1 MLTYI
6 AMLTFFVSTV
16 LESELLQRGAK
27 QTHVFVSS
35 CLSLCFSLCV
45 YFKSELLL
53 NEPTETRV
61 FFVDLCVYICVPLCA
76 CLLCFSFCACFCV
89 LVFVLVFVFQSTF
102 LSLCFSLCACL
113 CVFQK

>member
-1 MLTYI
+1 
-6 AMLTFFVSTV
+6 MLTFFVSTV

-53 NEPTETRV
+53 YEPTETRV
-61 FFVDLCVYICVPLCA
+61 VLSIFVFIFVFLFVLV
-76 CLLCFSFCACFCV
+76 FCV
-89 LVFVLVFVFQSTF
+89 LVFVLVFVF
-102 LSLCFSLCACL
+102 
-113 CVFQK
+113 

>member
-61 FFVDLCVYICVPLCA
+61 VLSIFVFLFVLV
-76 CLLCFSFCACFCV
+76 FCA
-89 LVFVLVFVFQSTF
+89 LVFVLVFVF
-102 LSLCFSLCACL
+102 
-113 CVFQK
+113 

>member
-6 AMLTFFVSTV
+6 AMLTFFVSTA

-27 QTHVFVSS
+27 QTNVFVSS
-35 CLSLCFSLCV
+35 CLSLCFCLCV

-61 FFVDLCVYICVPLCA
+61 VLSIFVFIFVFLFVLV
-76 CLLCFSFCACFCV
+76 FCV
-89 LVFVLVFVFQSTF
+89 LVFVLVFVF
-102 LSLCFSLCACL
+102 
-113 CVFQK
+113 

>member
-1 MLTYI
+1 MLTYV

-27 QTHVFVSS
+27 QTHILVSS

-53 NEPTETRV
+53 NEPTETHVVLSIFV
-61 FFVDLCVYICVPLCA
+61 FIFVFLFVLV
-76 CLLCFSFCACFCV
+76 FCV
-89 LVFVLVFVFQSTF
+89 LVFVLVFVF
-102 LSLCFSLCACL
+102 
-113 CVFQK
+113 

>member
-1 MLTYI
+1 MSEMLTYI

-35 CLSLCFSLCV
+35 CLSLCYSLCV

-53 NEPTETRV
+53 YELTHT
-61 FFVDLCVYICVPLCA
+61 CVVMSI
-76 CLLCFSFCACFCV
+76 F
-89 LVFVLVFVFQSTF
+89 LVFLFLLVFVF
-102 LSLCFSLCACL
+102 
-113 CVFQK
+113 

>member
-6 AMLTFFVSTV
+6 AKLTFFVSTV

-61 FFVDLCVYICVPLCA
+61 VLSIFVFIFVFLFVLV
-76 CLLCFSFCACFCV
+76 FCV
-89 LVFVLVFVFQSTF
+89 LVFVLVFVF
-102 LSLCFSLCACL
+102 
-113 CVFQK
+113 